1 MLSRASITT
10 REARALSNH
19 RSTVLE
25 GIAAGILF
33 ALLMQLRPVR
43 LAVYALCAWGLFL
56 WVQDWRS
63 EHRLPDDTAA
73 LDWAIERAEQQPV
86 FSERA
91 LTYTAAFRVQNRGT
105 ELLQSAT
112 LVGTLYECPSLDDP
126 LAACTPVDR
135 SRNHVALD
143 LPPGFVHHMT
153 VYASFSHAGGPNPRA
168 IWTLT
173 DIIADRDAEG

>member
-1 MLSRASITT
+1 M
-10 REARALSNH
+10 
-19 RSTVLE
+19 LE

-33 ALLMQLRPVR
+33 ALLMQFRPFR
-43 LAVYALCAWGLFL
+43 LVVYALCAWGLFL

-63 EHRLPDDTAA
+63 EHRLPDNTAA

-86 FSERA
+86 FSERT
-91 LTYTAAFRVQNRGT
+91 LTYTVAFRVQNRGT

-112 LVGTLYECPSLDDP
+112 LAGTLYECPSPDDP

-135 SRNHVALD
+135 SRHHVALD

-153 VYASFSHAGGPNPRA
+153 AYASFSHAGGPNPRA